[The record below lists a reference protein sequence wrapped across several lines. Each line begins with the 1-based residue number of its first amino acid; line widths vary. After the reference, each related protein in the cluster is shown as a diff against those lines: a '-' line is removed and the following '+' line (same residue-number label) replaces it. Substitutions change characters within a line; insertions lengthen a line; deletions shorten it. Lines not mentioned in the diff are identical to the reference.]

1 MQIVIDISDI
11 DYSDI
16 KEYGTI
22 LDECRDD
29 IAKAIINGK
38 PLPKGHGKLKDIS
51 KIDEDRIDDNNPII
65 YLTINGEDI
74 EAVSLRYLDNLPTI
88 IEADTAESEVSD
100 ADSD

>member
-11 DYSDI
+11 DYNDI

-29 IAKAIINGK
+29 IAKAIVNGI

-51 KIDEDRIDDNNPII
+51 KIDEDRIDDDSPII
-65 YLTINGEDI
+65 YLTINGEYT
-74 EAVSLRYLDNLPTI
+74 EAVSLRYLDDLPTI
-88 IEADTAESEVSD
+88 IEADKSEGEE
-100 ADSD
+100 